1 MALLVS
7 LLAGFACA
15 LALHAQP
22 ARAADAVF
30 RNWLETVIWPEAAA
44 QGVSRATFDAA
55 LANYEPDRSLPDLVL
70 PERPRDD
77 SRKGQAEFQKTPAEY
92 LSEKSFVWLNDNGR
106 KFYAANAALLNG
118 VEKRLGVDRHII
130 LAIFG
135 RETAFGTYKLP
146 HNAIKVLA
154 TQAYLGRR
162 KEYFHQE
169 LILGLKMLEERH
181 VTLADMTASWAGATG
196 LGQFMP
202 SDFYNYRYD
211 YDGDGRYDVWHNLGD
226 SLATTANSLVKN
238 GWQKGKTWGY
248 EVRAPKGLDCTL
260 EGAQGMKPLRAW
272 LAMGLTRTGNR
283 QFGQEQLDDKMFLLR
298 PAGNYGPAFL
308 MTPNFLVIKTYN
320 MADLYVLFVGHLADR
335 LAGGGPFEGQWSP
348 ITMLPQADIEDMQNR
363 LAGLGYDMGKVDG
376 KVGAKTRLGVGLYQK
391 KVGLPLDCWPS
402 AGVLAH
408 LRGQP
413 TPTLHAPS
421 AAGAPRRAEAR
432 TEWRPEAFANGR

>member
-15 LALHAQP
+15 LALHAPP

-162 KEYFHQE
+162 KDYFRQE
-169 LILGLKMLEERH
+169 LIL
-181 VTLADMTASWAGATG
+181 
-196 LGQFMP
+196 
-202 SDFYNYRYD
+202 
-211 YDGDGRYDVWHNLGD
+211 
-226 SLATTANSLVKN
+226 SL
-238 GWQKGKTWGY
+238 
-248 EVRAPKGLDCTL
+248 
-260 EGAQGMKPLRAW
+260 
-272 LAMGLTRTGNR
+272 
-283 QFGQEQLDDKMFLLR
+283 
-298 PAGNYGPAFL
+298 
-308 MTPNFLVIKTYN
+308 I
-320 MADLYVLFVGHLADR
+320 H
-335 LAGGGPFEGQWSP
+335 
-348 ITMLPQADIEDMQNR
+348 I
-363 LAGLGYDMGKVDG
+363 
-376 KVGAKTRLGVGLYQK
+376 
-391 KVGLPLDCWPS
+391 
-402 AGVLAH
+402 
-408 LRGQP
+408 
-413 TPTLHAPS
+413 
-421 AAGAPRRAEAR
+421 
-432 TEWRPEAFANGR
+432 